1 MEAKQ
6 LWQPGPQSIENSN
19 LRHYEAWLKKHYQ
32 LTFRNYHELW
42 SWSVDE
48 PAAFWES
55 LWNYFEVI
63 SSRPYHQVLS
73 SLEMP
78 GAKWFEGAE
87 INFAEHIFRNRSDSG
102 TAIIFENEKGKHREV
117 SWKELKEKV
126 ASFREYL
133 QRKGIRKGDRV
144 TGFLPAIPEATIA
157 LLAVNSIGAIW
168 SSASPD
174 FGVDSVVDR
183 FGQIHPK
190 ILIAVDGYTYNGKP
204 FDKRDVVREIAARL
218 PELEEVI
225 MVPYLDQNAQNIP
238 STYTNFLDCVKNSRA
253 ELKFEQVPF
262 AHPIWILYSSGTTGL
277 PKAIVH
283 SHGGILME
291 LLKYLS
297 LQNDVKPGEKYFW
310 FTTTGW
316 MMWNFIHGP
325 LLFGATMVIYDGSPA
340 WPDMNALWSLTER
353 VGISQFGTS
362 APYLVAC
369 MKKELSPGN
378 DFDLSKL
385 RAIRSTGSPLP
396 AEAFDW
402 VYEHVKKDLWLASM
416 AGGTDVC
423 TAFIGGN
430 PYWPVHSGEIQCR
443 ALGCSLFAYDDEGK
457 VIWDQLGEMVIDKPM
472 PSMPVYFWN
481 DPENKKYLGS
491 YFEHFPGKWRHGDFI
506 RINPDTMGLV
516 IYGRSD
522 ATLNRH
528 GVRIGTSEI
537 YRAVDKVP
545 EVQDALV
552 INLELESGQHYMPL
566 FVQLKPGVEPTDEIK
581 NKIVASLR
589 REYSPRHVP
598 DEIIWVEDLPYTF
611 SGKKMETPV
620 KKILLGL
627 PLDKSLNMDSMRNP
641 QSISFFMEYARKKGF
656 QMEE

>member
-1 MEAKQ
+1 MEVKQ
-6 LWQPGPQSIENSN
+6 LWQPDEHSIKNSN
-19 LRHYEAWLKKHYQ
+19 LRHYEDWLNRHYG
-32 LTFRNYHELW
+32 LTFTDYHDLW
-42 SWSVDE
+42 SWSVNE
-48 PAAFWES
+48 PAEFWES
-55 LWNYFEVI
+55 LWKYFEVI
-63 SSRPYHQVLS
+63 STTPYHTVLS
-73 SLEMP
+73 SLQMP
-78 GAKWFEGAE
+78 GAKWFDGAS
-87 INFAEHIFRNRSDSG
+87 INFAEHIFRHKRDG
-102 TAIIFENEKGKHREV
+102 DIAIIFENERGEHREV
-117 SWKELKEKV
+117 NWKELREKV
-126 ASFREYL
+126 ASLRAYL
-133 QRKGIRKGDRV
+133 VSKGITKGDRV
-144 TGFLPAIPEATIA
+144 VGFLPAIPEATIA

-190 ILIAVDGYTYNGKP
+190 ILIAVDGYTYNGKA
-204 FDKRDVVREIAARL
+204 FDKKEVVSEIAARL

-225 MVPYLDQNAQNIP
+225 LLPYLDQKGENIP
-238 STYTNFLDCVKNSRA
+238 SGYTDFRDCVTNADA
-253 ELKFEQVPF
+253 ELHFEHVPF
-262 AHPIWILYSSGTTGL
+262 EHPIWILYSSGTTGL

-291 LLKYLS
+291 MLKYLS

-472 PSMPVYFWN
+472 PSMPVFFWN
-481 DPENKKYLGS
+481 DPGNKKYIAS

-506 RINPDTMGLV
+506 RINPDTYGLV

-537 YRAVDKVP
+537 YRAVDKVA

-552 INLELESGQHYMPL
+552 INLELGSGQHYMPL
-566 FVQLKPGVEPTDEIK
+566 FVQLKPGVEPSDDIK
-581 NKIVASLR
+581 NNIVASLR

-598 DEIIWVEDLPYTF
+598 DEIIWVDDLPYTF

-620 KKILLGL
+620 KKVLLGL
-627 PLDKSLNMDSMRNP
+627 PLDKSLNIDSMRNP
-641 QSISFFMEYARKKGF
+641 QSIAFFMEYARKKGF
-656 QMEE
+656 KMEE